1 MLRIE
6 MLPAGH
12 GDCLWVEWGDGA
24 PRRRMLVDG
33 GTAGSFPALRARLRA
48 LPAGERRLELLV
60 VTHVDADHIAGVLK
74 LLAAPDLGLSVGE
87 VWFNGYRHL
96 LEGPFEPFGPV
107 QGEKLTQQI
116 LDAGLPWNAAFG
128 GGAVALDA
136 AGPPPEHELD
146 GGLTLTVLGP
156 TRAKLAALEPEWAA
170 ACEAAGI
177 DPSKPEPGP
186 PAPPGFEPM
195 GPLDVDALAEAPFD
209 EDGAKPNGSS
219 IVLLVRHGDR
229 RLLLAGDAHPG
240 TIVAGLDR
248 LGSGPTRL
256 DAFKLPHHG
265 SKANVDRE
273 LLERVDCRRYL
284 VSTSGAV
291 FGHPD
296 REAVARVIKFGGP
309 TPTLCFNFTSA
320 KNRVWD
326 DDTLRADHGYET
338 VYPETGEE
346 GLAVEL

>member
-12 GDCLWVEWGDGA
+12 GDCLWIEWGGA
-24 PRRRMLVDG
+24 QRRRMLVDG

-74 LLAAPDLGLSVGE
+74 LLAAPDLGLRIGE

-96 LEGPFEPFGPV
+96 LEGPLEPFGPV

-116 LDAGLPWNAAFG
+116 LDADLPWNAAFG

-136 AGPPPEHELD
+136 AGAPPEHELA

-170 ACEAAGI
+170 ACEEAGI
-177 DPSKPEPGP
+177 DPRKPEPAP

-219 IVLLVRHGDR
+219 IVLLARLGDR
-229 RLLLAGDAHPG
+229 RVLLAGDAHPS
-240 TIVAGLDR
+240 TVVAGLDR
-248 LGSGPTRL
+248 LGPGPARL

-273 LLERVDCRRYL
+273 LLERVACRRYL

-296 REAVARVIKFGGP
+296 REAMARVIKFGGP

-320 KNRVWD
+320 KNRIWD

-338 VYPETGEE
+338 VYPGAGEE